1 MKGLRELVHDQAH
14 SGRQPTC
21 QRAPASVFSFK
32 LMTASTPVRTN
43 QCAAHGQPYP
53 MRIISARAHVL
64 VYQLRFNGGVA
75 RRRDGSRYLSF
86 SSNAG
91 TKEGGEKQK
100 DDMKKCTRQ
109 KKCTVFC
116 FLR

>member
-1 MKGLRELVHDQAH
+1 MKSLRELVPDQAH

-86 SSNAG
+86 SSNAAHR
-91 TKEGGEKQK
+91 KEVRSRK
-100 DDMKKCTRQ
+100 MT
-109 KKCTVFC
+109 
-116 FLR
+116 